1 MLDLVVGVTAAIL
14 VAVGLII
21 IAGPSLPGRLRAL
34 ASLARQVLE
43 QLPAASS
50 PVVVPPSQELHP
62 TTLKAMSA
70 ATELATLLKQN
81 REDGL
86 AGELRVAI
94 RKLGADEGQGLLAL
108 HAVSRRLRGLRL
120 PEATAQEEARRL
132 GMRLRAAVADRAEQ
146 LELLPFR

>member
-1 MLDLVVGVTAAIL
+1 MLDLVVGVAAAIL

-21 IAGPSLPGRLRAL
+21 IAGPSLPRRLRAL
-34 ASLARQVLE
+34 ASLTRQLME
-43 QLPAASS
+43 QMSAASP
-50 PVVVPPSQELHP
+50 PVVAAPSQELHP

-70 ATELATLLKQN
+70 ASELAALLKQQ

-86 AGELRVAI
+86 ASELRVAI
-94 RKLGADEGQGLLAL
+94 RKLAANEGQGLLAL

-120 PEATAQEEARRL
+120 PEADAQEEARRL
-132 GMRLRAAVADRAEQ
+132 GMRLRTAVADRAEQ